1 MSDEL
6 AKRAIACKGWRWLPG
21 MLGCEPLPYIDN
33 DGSEVWY
40 GGEHY
45 RVTDAPG
52 LDVIRMEL
60 RETFGVTRYLVPV
73 LTDPCTL
80 GGLLHLVR
88 EAWGEPSVFARP
100 FGGGTW
106 QCWYWRDD
114 GQVWPC
120 GDLAV
125 QSPATEAEA
134 LVAALEGA
142 P

>member
-1 MSDEL
+1 
-6 AKRAIACKGWRWLPG
+6 

-40 GGEHY
+40 GGKHY

-73 LTDPCTL
+73 LTDPATL
-80 GGLLHLVR
+80 GCLLHLVR
-88 EAWGEPSVFARP
+88 EAWGCHVYTYAHGESVSAIV
-100 FGGGTW
+100 
-106 QCWYWRDD
+106 D
-114 GQVWPC
+114 GENVAHFREESEA
-120 GDLAV
+120 AV
-125 QSPATEAEA
+125 